1 MLEVR
6 SLLPLDSPEWQ
17 TLQHAYG
24 PAADL
29 PALLKQLSSF
39 PPEDEPRAEPWFRL
53 WSCLCHQG
61 DVFSASFAAVPHI
74 VNAAASA
81 PERTSPSYMQLP
93 VEIELARLN
102 HRMEVPARLADA
114 YWGALH
120 HLRAVAG
127 SILMRELPAELR
139 TVALAAAALA
149 QRQPAIARLLL
160 EVDEPDIDE
169 VLKWYQ
175 SR

>member
-1 MLEVR
+1 
-6 SLLPLDSPEWQ
+6 
-17 TLQHAYG
+17 
-24 PAADL
+24 
-29 PALLKQLSSF
+29 
-39 PPEDEPRAEPWFRL
+39 
-53 WSCLCHQG
+53 
-61 DVFSASFAAVPHI
+61 
-74 VNAAASA
+74 
-81 PERTSPSYMQLP
+81 MQLP

-120 HLRAVAG
+120 HLRSVAG
-127 SILMRELPAELR
+127 SILMRDLPAELR
-139 TVALAAAALA
+139 TVTLAAAALA
-149 QRQPAIARLLL
+149 QRQPGIARLLL